1 MTTQLTLAHDLMLL
15 SLDPETGARRATSN
29 IGTALAGALLA
40 ELALGG
46 RVDIDAKKR
55 VQVLDPSPTG
65 NPRSDDL
72 LARLI
77 ASKPRKAAAWVQ
89 KLSRTFTK
97 DLLADLC
104 AAEIV
109 RREERG
115 FIGFDTSRYPQLGGA
130 RRDQLLSSLRGVM
143 VTGLTP
149 TDERIPALG
158 ALVLAVGLQR
168 RVFPG
173 VKRKDL
179 QRRLDELDR
188 AGWASKAVRDAIQAA
203 QGAAAAGGAVAASG

>member
-40 ELALGG
+40 ELALAG
-46 RVDIDAKKR
+46 RVDIDAKKK

-65 NPRSDDL
+65 EPRSDDL
-72 LARLI
+72 LNRLI
-77 ASKPRKAAAWVQ
+77 ASKPRTATAWVQ
-89 KLSRTFTK
+89 KLSRAYAK
-97 DLLADLC
+97 DVLADLC

-109 RREERG
+109 RRDERRFLG
-115 FIGFDTSRYPQLGGA
+115 MDNSRYPQLGGG
-130 RRDQLLSSLRGVM
+130 RRDTLLSSLRGVM
-143 VTGLTP
+143 ITGLTP
-149 TDERIPALG
+149 TDTRVPALG

-168 RVFPG
+168 RIFPG

-203 QGAAAAGGAVAASG
+203 QAAAAAGGAVAAIS